1 MTRVSLESFRLHG
14 MLLLLRTARFM
25 IKSEIRNIRH
35 RVEPD
40 SGH

>member
-1 MTRVSLESFRLHG
+1 MTRISLESF
-14 MLLLLRTARFM
+14 MLKIEPLVLRTARFVV
-25 IKSEIRNIRH
+25 KSEIRNIRH